1 MYYEARARF
10 RDQDQDQ
17 DQNQDRLATYVSLLG
32 GDECG
37 DA

>member
-10 RDQDQDQ
+10 GDRDQDQD
-17 DQNQDRLATYVSLLG
+17 QDRLATYVSLLG

>member
-1 MYYEARARF
+1 MYYEARSPF

-17 DQNQDRLATYVSLLG
+17 DQDRLATYVSLLG